1 MNLHDV
7 ILAKAFGGG
16 GGSGGSAS
24 IDVTASVGQT
34 IVVEEVDANG
44 KPTKWKAAE
53 YQPRT
58 HWRENAV
65 LFDGV
70 AEFDSNGEFI
80 FMPTAPIT
88 EGETYKVTWN
98 GVEYSCK
105 AFEADGFVGLG
116 NLTGETDEPFSIM
129 YIDTVG
135 GGAMSTDG
143 ATTATMTIEGLI
155 YVPIP
160 AQYLTN
166 AGPYYITITNG
177 ETEEFPYIC
186 MDTVASV
193 LEAYRAGRQLVVKQ
207 PLGECLYIP
216 LVLAIV
222 YGETVIFAFSANIGA
237 NNILFTL
244 TAQEDGTF
252 QVSDSLP

>member
-1 MNLHDV
+1 MDPNILV
-7 ILAKAFGGG
+7 LAKAMAKGNGPS
-16 GGSGGSAS
+16 GSGV
-24 IDVTASVGQT
+24 DVTASVGQT

-80 FMPTAPIT
+80 FWPTAAIT
-88 EGETYKVTWN
+88 VGETYKVTWN

-105 AFEADGFVGLG
+105 AFDADGFTALG
-116 NLTGETDEPFSIM
+116 NMTGETDEPFSIV
-129 YIDTVG
+129 YVDTLG
-135 GGAMSTDG
+135 GVATSADG
-143 ATTATMTIEGLI
+143 STTATMTIEGLI

-166 AGPYYITITNG
+166 AGPYYITVTDEG
-177 ETEEFPYIC
+177 TPDYPYVC
-186 MDTVASV
+186 KDTVASV
-193 LEAYRAGRQLVVKQ
+193 VEAYSAGRQLVVKQ

-216 LVLAIV
+216 LVMAVV
-222 YGETVIFAFSANIGA
+222 YGEVVAFVFSTNIGTE
-237 NNILFTL
+237 NLLFTL
-244 TAQEDGTF
+244 MAQEDGTF
-252 QVSDSLP
+252 QVSTSLPE